1 MSQLYPGLDLP
12 FKREKRKEMG
22 IEAGERGDHKGNGRN
37 LQKLK
42 RGLNFI
48 CDKE

>member
-22 IEAGERGDHKGNGRN
+22 IEAGERGDHKGNGR
-37 LQKLK
+37 KELK
-42 RGLNFI
+42 GRAGI
-48 CDKE
+48 